1 MKSDNQLNKQEQN
14 LLLNHDYDGIQEF
27 NYPLPFWWRATFYGG
42 IIFGVLYII
51 YFIFMNGPSLKHE
64 YFVDQ
69 KEVFKVREEYLAK
82 LKEFKPETY
91 NAIVGSEE
99 MKHYGE
105 EIFVNNCL
113 SCHREKAAGDI
124 GPNLTDDYWL
134 LSNGT
139 AQEIYPFIIE
149 GNPVNGMPGWGGVL
163 AEEDLYAVTAYITSL
178 RGTSQENPK
187 EPQGDL
193 YSVDGTQPA
202 TREEVKPEESAK

>member
-1 MKSDNQLNKQEQN
+1 MQSHNQLSEQEKN

-27 NYPLPFWWRATFYGG
+27 NYPLPFWWKTTFYGG
-42 IIFGVLYII
+42 IAFGILYII
-51 YFIFMNGPSLKHE
+51 YFIFMNAPSLKSE
-64 YFVDQ
+64 YFADQ
-69 KEVFKVREEYLAK
+69 KDIFKVRNDYLAQ
-82 LKEFKPETY
+82 LKQFKPDSY
-91 NAIVGSEE
+91 NAIANSDE

-105 EIFVNNCL
+105 EVFKNNCEV
-113 SCHREKAAGDI
+113 CHREKASGDI

-193 YSVDGTQPA
+193 YSIDGTQPA
-202 TREEVKPEESAK
+202 AQEEVKPVESAK